1 MTDLDVPPLSDGAR
15 RDLRRRRVILS
26 LSGGGYRGLFTAHV
40 LERIH
45 REFGNGDLLERVDM
59 FAGTSIGG
67 IIATAL
73 ACGCQPKRIKQL
85 LLDRGPAIF
94 PSKWFHGLRQ
104 TMGKAL
110 YDTANLRA
118 VIKEAI
124 PKAEKEKL
132 GQLKV
137 PLLLP
142 SVNWN
147 SSKLH
152 VLASG
157 GMRDKDSL
165 GLSLMDAMLATSAAP
180 TYFPA
185 HTAAGHVFVDGG
197 LAANAPDLLAL
208 QGARQLWG
216 QKVDIVMISI
226 GTANPQQGQDPIG
239 MPQRG
244 LTLVKPL
251 LDVVMA
257 AQEVQAVIA
266 AGRELGMSN
275 YLRLNITQPV
285 AQQKRLGLD
294 VANAGSTKLLQ
305 TLGDECIAALAD
317 HEKTLLKNVLSH

>member
-1 MTDLDVPPLSDGAR
+1 MDLDVPPISDAAR
-15 RDLRRRRVILS
+15 QNLRRRRVILS
-26 LSGGGYRGLFTAHV
+26 LSGGGYRGLFSAHV

-45 REFGNGDLLERVDM
+45 REFGNGNLLDRVDM

-73 ACGCQPKRIKQL
+73 ASGCQPQRIKQL
-85 LLDRGPAIF
+85 LLDRGAGIF
-94 PSKWFHGLRQ
+94 PPKWFRGLRQ

-110 YDTANLRA
+110 YDTTNLRA

-124 PKAEKEKL
+124 PKAEKDKL
-132 GQLKV
+132 GQLQV

-142 SVNWN
+142 TVNWN

-152 VLASG
+152 LLASG
-157 GMRDKDSL
+157 AMPDKDLL

-208 QGARQLWG
+208 QGARELWG
-216 QKVDIVMISI
+216 PTVDIVMLSI
-226 GTANPQQGQDPIG
+226 GTANPQQGQDSVG

-244 LTLVKPL
+244 LMLVKPL

-257 AQEVQAVIA
+257 AQEVQAVTA
-266 AGRELGMSN
+266 ASRDLGMSN
-275 YLRLNITQPV
+275 YIRLNLTQPA
-285 AQQKRLGLD
+285 AQQRRLGLD

-305 TLGDECIAALAD
+305 TLGDECIATLTDQEKAL
-317 HEKTLLKNVLSH
+317 LRNILSH

>member
-1 MTDLDVPPLSDGAR
+1 MDLDVPSISDAAR
-15 RDLRRRRVILS
+15 QNLRRRRVILS

-45 REFGNGDLLERVDM
+45 REFGSGNLLERVDM

-73 ACGCQPKRIKQL
+73 ASGCKPQRVKQL
-85 LLDRGPAIF
+85 LLDRGERIF
-94 PSKWFHGLRQ
+94 PSKWFQGLRQ
-104 TMGKAL
+104 TVGKAL

-118 VIKEAI
+118 AIKEAI
-124 PKAEKEKL
+124 PNAEKDKL
-132 GQLKV
+132 GQLQV

-142 SVNWN
+142 TVNWN
-147 SSKLH
+147 LSKLH
-152 VLASG
+152 LLASG
-157 GMRDKDSL
+157 GMPDKDLL

-180 TYFPA
+180 TYFAA
-185 HTAAGHVFVDGG
+185 HAAASHVFVDGG

-208 QGARQLWG
+208 QSARQLWG
-216 QKVDIVMISI
+216 PTADIVMVSI
-226 GTANPQQGQDPIG
+226 GTANPQHGRDPVG

-257 AQEVQAVIA
+257 AQEVQAVTA
-266 AGRELGMSN
+266 ASRELGTSN
-275 YLRLNITQPV
+275 YVRLNFTQPP

-294 VANAGSTKLLQ
+294 VANADSTRMLQ
-305 TLGDECIAALAD
+305 SLGDECIAALTEQ
-317 HEKTLLKNVLSH
+317 EKALLKNILSR

>member
-1 MTDLDVPPLSDGAR
+1 MDINVPPISDAAR
-15 RDLRRRRVILS
+15 HNLRRRKIILS
-26 LSGGGYRGLFTAHV
+26 FSGGGYRGLFTAHV

-73 ACGCQPKRIKQL
+73 ATGCKPDRIKQL
-85 LLDRGPAIF
+85 LVERGPGIF
-94 PSKWFHGLRQ
+94 PSKWFRGMRQ
-104 TMGKAL
+104 ALGKEL

-118 VIKEAI
+118 VIKEAV
-124 PKAEKEKL
+124 PKAENCKL
-132 GQLKV
+132 VELKV

-142 SVNWN
+142 TVNWN

-157 GMRDKDSL
+157 GLPDKDAL

-185 HTAAGHVFVDGG
+185 HTVGGHVFVDGG
-197 LAANAPDLLAL
+197 LAANAPDMLAL
-208 QGARQLWG
+208 QSARELWG
-216 QKVDIVMISI
+216 STADIVMISI
-226 GTANPQQGQDPIG
+226 GTANSQQGQDPVG
-239 MPQRG
+239 MPRRG

-257 AQEVQAVIA
+257 AQEVQAVKEA
-266 AGRELGMSN
+266 SAELGKSN
-275 YLRLNITQPV
+275 YLRLNFMQPA
-285 AQQKRLGLD
+285 AQQKRLALD
-294 VANAGSTKLLQ
+294 VANDDSTKLLQ
-305 TLGDECIAALAD
+305 TLGDECLAALEEP
-317 HEKTLLKNVLSH
+317 EKTLLKSILSH